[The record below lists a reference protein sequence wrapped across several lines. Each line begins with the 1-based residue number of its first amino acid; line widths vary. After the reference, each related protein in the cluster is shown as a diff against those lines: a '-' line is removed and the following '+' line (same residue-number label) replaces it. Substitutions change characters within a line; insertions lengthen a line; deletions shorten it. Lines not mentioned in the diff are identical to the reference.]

1 LKTAVSM
8 WSFVGDFQEGKIDA
22 EGFVRK
28 IKELGADGVELLDFF
43 WKDRNAEIGAVK
55 SALSDLGMPVCT
67 WAVGNNLVSTD
78 PADREASLRT
88 IQGGVEEAVNLNSR
102 VVRVFSGSLMEGI
115 SFDDALRWIVDGLSA
130 GAAYAIAHGVVLGL
144 ENHGA
149 LAGRSDQVKTILE
162 RVASPALG
170 ANIDTGNFLLV
181 NQAPHEAVADLARFT
196 VSVHLKDFKAVPDD
210 YKGTTYMAFDGT
222 RYAGTVIGEGDV
234 DLRACLQSLKDAGY
248 QGYLSIE
255 YEGEEDAGQSVAQSI
270 ENTRRILSQLA

>member
-1 LKTAVSM
+1 MKTAVSM

-28 IKELGADGVELLDFF
+28 AKELGAEGVELLDFF

-55 SALSDLGMPVCT
+55 SALKELGMPVCT
-67 WAVGNNLVSTD
+67 WAVGNNFVSTD

-115 SFDDALRWIVDGLSA
+115 SFEDALGWIVEGLSA
-130 GAAYAIAHGVVLGL
+130 GAAYAIAQGVVLGL

-149 LAGRSDQVKTILE
+149 LAGRSDQVKTILG

-255 YEGEEDAGQSVAQSI
+255 YEGEEDAAQSVAQSI